1 MSNVIQFLE
10 MLGKQ
15 ADFGRGSATDY
26 ADAVARLEIDPAL
39 REALLRKDATA
50 VSALLGGRTNVLILL
65 APAEEEQPE
74 GEEPAK
80 EEPAKEEPAHDEPRS
95 AQACR

>member
-10 MLGKQ
+10 TLGKQ

-74 GEEPAK
+74 REEPAK
-80 EEPAKEEPAHDEPRS
+80 EQPAQDEPAEPRS